1 MIQHIN
7 HLNTRFRTENW
18 VEINDESKRKY
29 DNSNIRFK
37 TSMIRS
43 NLCDF
48 NDAYILV
55 KGTITVPNTA
65 AAGASVN
72 NTNKIVI
79 LKNCVPFTDC
89 ITKIN
94 NTQVDDAQDIN
105 IVIPM
110 YNLIECSDPYL
121 KASRSLW
128 QYNRDEPAVNAN
140 SEVINFPANN
150 NNSASLKFKQKIT
163 GQKRNSVAKYVKI
176 IVSLKYL
183 SDFSRTLQMPQT
195 NR

>member
-18 VEINDESKRKY
+18 VETNDESKRKY

-43 NLCDF
+43 NLCNF
-48 NDAYILV
+48 SDAYILV
-55 KGTITVPNTA
+55 KGTIIVPNTA

-72 NTNKIVI
+72 NTNKRVI

-128 QYNRDEPAVNAN
+128 QYKRDEPAVNAN
-140 SEVINFPANN
+140 SEVIDFPANN

-176 IVSLKYL
+176 MVSLKYL

>member
-1 MIQHIN
+1 MCSIYWLHNQ
-7 HLNTRFRTENW
+7 
-18 VEINDESKRKY
+18 
-29 DNSNIRFK
+29 
-37 TSMIRS
+37 
-43 NLCDF
+43 
-48 NDAYILV
+48 
-55 KGTITVPNTA
+55 
-65 AAGASVN
+65 
-72 NTNKIVI
+72 
-79 LKNCVPFTDC
+79 
-89 ITKIN
+89 IN
-94 NTQVDDAQDIN
+94 NKQVDDAQDIN

-140 SEVINFPANN
+140 SEVIDFPANN

-176 IVSLKYL
+176 MVSLKYL